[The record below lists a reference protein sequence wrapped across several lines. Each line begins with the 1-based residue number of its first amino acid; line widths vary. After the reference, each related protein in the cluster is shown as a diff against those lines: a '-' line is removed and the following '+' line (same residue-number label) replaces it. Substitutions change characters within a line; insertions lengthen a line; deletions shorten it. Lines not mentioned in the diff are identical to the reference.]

1 MQFDYVC
8 TSMCVF
14 VSHALNGICVCFQGS
29 AGPPGPQGPRGLTGQ
44 KGSKGDSVCFFLPLF
59 IYIVCKLFCLSAFCK
74 MCALLVHE
82 CISLTWPVRGI
93 VLQGESIEGKP
104 GPQGNTGDPGDRV

>member
-1 MQFDYVC
+1 MFFSAIIFFTLLV
-8 TSMCVF
+8 SFF
-14 VSHALNGICVCFQGS
+14 V
-29 AGPPGPQGPRGLTGQ
+29 
-44 KGSKGDSVCFFLPLF
+44 LF
-59 IYIVCKLFCLSAFCK
+59 VFCK

-82 CISLTWPVRGI
+82 CISLTWPVCVI

>member
-1 MQFDYVC
+1 MFFSAIIFFTLLV
-8 TSMCVF
+8 SFF
-14 VSHALNGICVCFQGS
+14 V
-29 AGPPGPQGPRGLTGQ
+29 
-44 KGSKGDSVCFFLPLF
+44 LF
-59 IYIVCKLFCLSAFCK
+59 AFCK

-82 CISLTWPVRGI
+82 CISLTWPVCVI